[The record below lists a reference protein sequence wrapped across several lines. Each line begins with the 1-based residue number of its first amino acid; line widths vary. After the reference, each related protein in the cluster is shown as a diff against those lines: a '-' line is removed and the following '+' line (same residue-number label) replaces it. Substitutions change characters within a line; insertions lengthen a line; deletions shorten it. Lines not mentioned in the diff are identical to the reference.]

1 MSNKLTIKKSN
12 LENQNFYFSN
22 ESEDLCLEKKV
33 INFVYANNGTGKT
46 TIYHKLLADHK
57 KNFYP
62 LMLNKNTFLDE
73 KHKLVISLN
82 LDEIKKLKNENENIR
97 LRIQEEIKQWINDG
111 KFSTGNGTIWKLHIQ
126 PYLKFRYEKIVFLT
140 NELVKNINE
149 NKKFEIDLEKIQI
162 LNNEL
167 KFFSEEPS
175 DIDTNFLT
183 TIMSNNPKITS
194 KEIIESSR
202 KILKYF
208 ESLEQQFLQI
218 IENTTIC
225 NMSIDVKL
233 LSCITNCLDGTSL
246 KKMDNCYLCKQIS
259 NESLNVIDLKN
270 ELNQE
275 IEEVKKCSQ
284 LEPIFDDIT
293 KFDEVFSTKLN
304 DLLLPVNYTNIIKC
318 REIIEETIKK
328 FENAIE
334 KNIFNLKKIFKEKDV
349 ETITENISNIRA
361 LKRHQRLVKLKE
373 EDFNIARQII
383 FDTVGENKIKI
394 DKDSENVIEVTGMDG
409 DDLPVSSGEQKLV
422 RFILNLFIYVSVRE
436 KNEGDQNNFLIID
449 DPEELFDELNKIR
462 VSYIINKYSNLYK
475 VNFLIFTNKHW
486 LIRELYE
493 VSPNNIAL
501 TLFFKDTEN
510 KRLFKRTANG
520 GKGNNEIQ
528 FMGLKTGLKL
538 LKETINE
545 DLAKSN
551 NYDKTIVLVYLCWLL
566 RINGLIFGSRLQG
579 SELLKYWFLLISND
593 KSDTESKFNQLLEE
607 IKVFGITFENPIIL
621 FNDFMDIIN
630 SIKTNLQKVEIN
642 IFEKFPIVKNNIV
655 NLIKILFLREKI
667 RMFIDSKMN
676 NKSINGY
683 RKKIQ
688 KLINENYNNPLVREK
703 YKTIQFILSFLDC
716 FYHNEVS
723 PSLLMNGIELNK
735 TFVDSLIDKT
745 EKIINFL

>member
-1 MSNKLTIKKSN
+1 M
-12 LENQNFYFSN
+12 
-22 ESEDLCLEKKV
+22 
-33 INFVYANNGTGKT
+33 
-46 TIYHKLLADHK
+46 
-57 KNFYP
+57 
-62 LMLNKNTFLDE
+62 
-73 KHKLVISLN
+73 
-82 LDEIKKLKNENENIR
+82 
-97 LRIQEEIKQWINDG
+97 
-111 KFSTGNGTIWKLHIQ
+111 
-126 PYLKFRYEKIVFLT
+126 KFRYEKIVFLT

-475 VNFLIFTNKHW
+475 VNFLIFTNKH
-486 LIRELYE
+486 
-493 VSPNNIAL
+493 
-501 TLFFKDTEN
+501 
-510 KRLFKRTANG
+510 
-520 GKGNNEIQ
+520 
-528 FMGLKTGLKL
+528 
-538 LKETINE
+538 
-545 DLAKSN
+545 
-551 NYDKTIVLVYLCWLL
+551 
-566 RINGLIFGSRLQG
+566 
-579 SELLKYWFLLISND
+579 
-593 KSDTESKFNQLLEE
+593 
-607 IKVFGITFENPIIL
+607 
-621 FNDFMDIIN
+621 
-630 SIKTNLQKVEIN
+630 
-642 IFEKFPIVKNNIV
+642 
-655 NLIKILFLREKI
+655 
-667 RMFIDSKMN
+667 
-676 NKSINGY
+676 
-683 RKKIQ
+683 
-688 KLINENYNNPLVREK
+688 
-703 YKTIQFILSFLDC
+703 
-716 FYHNEVS
+716 
-723 PSLLMNGIELNK
+723 
-735 TFVDSLIDKT
+735 
-745 EKIINFL
+745 